1 MDGVSVDFEF
11 LGRFVLVYEE
21 REYYHGP
28 GLTKCTKEHR
38 WYLPGS
44 GSFLLVGLHQKARGV
59 DPGTS
64 KAFLNLFRKGA
75 PSFAEQFLQPG

>member
-28 GLTKCTKEHR
+28 GLTKFEHR
-38 WYLPGS
+38 
-44 GSFLLVGLHQKARGV
+44 VR
-59 DPGTS
+59 
-64 KAFLNLFRKGA
+64 RKGQAQRGAAVSAAA
-75 PSFAEQFLQPG
+75 PATVSAADFIMLTSSSELLP